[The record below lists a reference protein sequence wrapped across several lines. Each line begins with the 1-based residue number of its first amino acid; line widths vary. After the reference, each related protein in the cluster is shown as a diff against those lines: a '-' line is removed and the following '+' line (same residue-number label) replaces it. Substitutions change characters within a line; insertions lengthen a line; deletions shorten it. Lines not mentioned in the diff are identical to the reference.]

1 MNERIKAHESK
12 EKRNSGI
19 KKAPSISLK
28 KTIPTVIFVQ

>member
-19 KKAPSISLK
+19 KKSPFHL